1 MRRYRHGIVRR
12 TANAVAT
19 RFIRLGAVPR
29 YSYLLTT
36 RGRKSGQPRTNP
48 VLVIRHD
55 DQRWLVAPYGVVSW
69 VYNAR
74 ASGTVKLTRGGSSE
88 EFSVAEVDAHRAAPV
103 LKRYVTLAP
112 VVLPYFEARIG
123 SPVEAFEAEA
133 ALHPVFLLTPRG
145 GES

>member
-1 MRRYRHGIVRR
+1 MGVVP
-12 TANAVAT
+12 T
-19 RFIRLGAVPR
+19 FI
-29 YSYLLTT
+29 YLLTT
-36 RGRKSGQPRTNP
+36 RGHKTAQPRTNP
-48 VLVIRHD
+48 VLIIRHD
-55 DQRWLVAPYGVVSW
+55 EQRWLVAPYGVVSW

-74 ASGTVKLTRGGSSE
+74 ASGTVKLTRGGSHE

-133 ALHPVFLLTPRG
+133 AMHPVFLLTPQG
-145 GES
+145 GGS